1 MSESVTIFDKIKK
14 KEIPAKI
21 VYEDE
26 DVLAFHDVNPQA
38 PVHVL
43 VIPQKKAKS
52 FADFVNCSNGDIGA
66 FMKGVAKV
74 AQNLGLEAN
83 GYRVVFNCGKHGQQ
97 TVDYIH
103 AHIFGGR
110 QMQWPPG

>member
-1 MSESVTIFDKIKK
+1 VPEDMTIFDKIKN

-26 DVLAFHDVNPQA
+26 TVLAFHDISPKA

-43 VIPQKKAKS
+43 VIPQKKIRG
-52 FADFVNCSNGDIGA
+52 FADFLSSSEEDIGA
-66 FMKGVAKV
+66 FMKGVAHV
-74 AQNLGLEAN
+74 AKTLGLEKK
-83 GYRVVFNCGKHGQQ
+83 GYRVVFNYGQDGQQ